1 MAGLL
6 MFGKTE
12 SITDEACAPHFFPDY
27 RECGEK
33 NSDPRWLDRIY
44 PDGTWNTN
52 LFQFYKRVLPK
63 LQEILPVPFHL
74 EGDTR
79 IDETPAHVA
88 VREALINTLIHA
100 DYSINASIVITRSKS
115 RIVFSNPGCLLVS
128 KQQFYDGGD
137 SVCRN
142 LALQKMF
149 MMFGKA
155 EKAGSGA
162 DKIITGW
169 KESNWSSPML
179 EEKYRPDKVI
189 LTLPLI
195 SMLDNPIKD
204 KLVNMFGERVLVLG
218 HDKVL
223 TLAFAVTE
231 GVVSNE
237 RLRYTLNM
245 HRSDISK
252 MLKELC
258 TEGYLVSN
266 GRGRGTTYQLN
277 TEEKPTS
284 SEENLT
290 SSEEIGKRK
299 NCRKEE
305 LFDMIMECA
314 SDWISLG
321 DIARKIGRNPQYL
334 KSSVINMMVREGL
347 LLRKFPIPNHPAQK
361 YKRAGRE

>member
-1 MAGLL
+1 
-6 MFGKTE
+6 
-12 SITDEACAPHFFPDY
+12 
-27 RECGEK
+27 
-33 NSDPRWLDRIY
+33 
-44 PDGTWNTN
+44 
-52 LFQFYKRVLPK
+52 
-63 LQEILPVPFHL
+63 
-74 EGDTR
+74 
-79 IDETPAHVA
+79 
-88 VREALINTLIHA
+88 
-100 DYSINASIVITRSKS
+100 
-115 RIVFSNPGCLLVS
+115 
-128 KQQFYDGGD
+128 
-137 SVCRN
+137 
-142 LALQKMF
+142 
-149 MMFGKA
+149 
-155 EKAGSGA
+155 
-162 DKIITGW
+162 
-169 KESNWSSPML
+169 ML

-284 SEENLT
+284 SEGNLTSSEENPTSSEENLTSSEENLTSSEENLT

-299 NCRKEE
+299 KCRKEE

-334 KSSVINMMVREGL
+334 KSSVINMMVREDL